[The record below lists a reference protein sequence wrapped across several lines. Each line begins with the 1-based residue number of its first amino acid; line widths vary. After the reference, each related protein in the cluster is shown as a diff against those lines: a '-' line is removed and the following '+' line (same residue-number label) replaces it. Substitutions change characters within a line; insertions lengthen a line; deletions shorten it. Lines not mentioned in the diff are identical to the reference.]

1 MYLRNL
7 SCLISTSAEAVI
19 TGREMGAGRS
29 LSHWII
35 ESAVYLQ
42 PINMLIL
49 STEFFSVLTQSGWSF
64 ALLAVYLL
72 CMRTAWFEW
81 TVMSHQQ
88 NKIWRSEKLQL
99 VHWPV
104 DLCLFVTLFVC
115 HYCLSALLDVNRQP
129 LDFASEFSFYLLE
142 NNNYACI
149 MPLSQSLISC
159 LFYSQL
165 CSLLIGWYWAIMRRK
180 LYELTCPI
188 TLCWGL

>member
-1 MYLRNL
+1 MSFYKIFAIITLQISIYNIQHTIKISATFITLRL
-7 SCLISTSAEAVI
+7 S
-19 TGREMGAGRS
+19 
-29 LSHWII
+29 
-35 ESAVYLQ
+35 
-42 PINMLIL
+42 
-49 STEFFSVLTQSGWSF
+49 
-64 ALLAVYLL
+64 LAVYLL

-99 VHWPV
+99 VHWPI

-188 TLCWGL
+188 TLRWGL